1 MNLGDPNTFD
11 SIYREHRRAVFLT
24 ALRITKDPVAAD
36 DVTHDVFVRLW
47 RRPGRFDQSR
57 GDLGPYLRLM
67 ARSRALDLWRE
78 RQAAGRAQDRLVQQ
92 YDAFEP
98 TSPVEDPEQSAV
110 AAERAAVVR
119 RALQELP
126 EAQREAV
133 VLAYWGGL
141 TAEEISRRVDVPLG
155 TVKSRIRLG
164 LTKLRS
170 VAQDLVPEG
179 TAEFA

>member
-1 MNLGDPNTFD
+1 MNLADPSTFD
-11 SIYREHRRAVFLT
+11 QIYREHRRSVYLT
-24 ALRITKDPVAAD
+24 ALRITKDPTAAD

-47 RRPGRFDQSR
+47 RRPGRFDSAR

-78 RQAAGRAQDRLVQQ
+78 RQAAGRAQDRLIAVV
-92 YDAFEP
+92 DAEP
-98 TSPVEDPEQSAV
+98 MINDDDPLVRAV
-110 AAERAAVVR
+110 ASDRAEFVR
-119 RALQELP
+119 RALDTLP

-164 LTKLRS
+164 LAKLRTTIGEIM
-170 VAQDLVPEG
+170 PEPEL
-179 TAEFA
+179 AA

>member
-1 MNLGDPNTFD
+1 MNLAEPATFD
-11 SIYREHRRAVFLT
+11 HIYREHRRTVFLT
-24 ALRITKDPVAAD
+24 ALRITKDPTAAD

-47 RRPGRFDQSR
+47 RRPARFDSAR
-57 GDLGPYLRLM
+57 GELGPYLRLM

-78 RQAAGRAQDRLVQQ
+78 RQAAGRAHDRLVAVVDVDPLPAGDDPLQQ
-92 YDAFEP
+92 
-98 TSPVEDPEQSAV
+98 AV
-110 AAERAAVVR
+110 ASDRASVVR
-119 RALQELP
+119 HALDQLP
-126 EAQREAV
+126 DSQREAV

-170 VAQDLVPEG
+170 SVGELLPDP
-179 TAEFA
+179 EFA